1 MLTVRP
7 GTDSAYPLSRAQWS
21 WWLAQQLYPDVPV
34 TVALYLDLEGPL
46 DIGSLAGCAR
56 RAAAELESP
65 HLRFCLVDGYP
76 RQYLDADTPLPL
88 ETVDLTGEADP
99 LAAALDRMDRDH
111 GTPLDPLTDVL
122 TVAIVFAVTPTRH
135 LLYLRS
141 HHIVLDGVGA
151 AAVLRRT
158 AQLYRAQVDAGGDA
172 PDAGALSIAQ
182 ILEDERAYQDSPRA
196 RADGDYW
203 RAQLAGFD
211 GPTGLAGRPA
221 PPAGTPH
228 HVAGTLDEAAAALLA
243 DAQARHGAT
252 FPELVIAAFAC
263 HLARMTGRSEVTLTM
278 PVPAR
283 ATVAL
288 RRSAGTM
295 SNVVPL
301 RLTGLDVTTVGEVI
315 AQVRAKVIG
324 ALRHQRYRHED
335 MWDGREAVLGGFG
348 PVLNVLGFVEPLRL
362 GPVVGQARLLAL
374 GPVPDLQI
382 NGYQAGPD
390 ERSVSLDFQA
400 NPARYRRAAVARHHR
415 LFLDFFRCFLD
426 AGTDCPATETGP
438 SPEPP
443 HVATPGPE
451 RLLRE
456 LLRADLAP
464 DAVAVRDGDRTM
476 TYREMDETSSRWARE
491 ALARGVGP
499 DRFVA
504 VAVPRS
510 LESVLALWVVAKT
523 GACYVP
529 VDPADPASRIAAV
542 LADCGARLGITVT
555 SVAARLARLETDSDG
570 AARPG
575 RYRSGAD
582 AERDGIEWLVLND
595 PATVRAAG
603 QHAAVP
609 VDDAELPRT
618 VRVQHPAYMIY
629 TSGTTGSPKGVV
641 VSHRGLGPLTD
652 YLVEHYGLGPDSVLL
667 HSHTA
672 TFDAHLLELLAA
684 FAAGACLVV
693 APPQVIAGS
702 ALARLIRESGCTVLQ
717 TAPAVLATLSP
728 EQVPGLAAV
737 AIGGEACPA
746 KLVRQWA
753 SHVRLYNGYGP
764 TEATVMATETAAMA
778 VDAPV
783 SIGRPLPGVFAV
795 VLDSRLRPV
804 PEGARGELYL
814 GGAAVAEGYLGNPAG
829 TAARFV
835 ADPFTSG
842 RRLYRTGDLVCAGP
856 GGDFEIFG
864 RLDCQI
870 QLHGRRVEPAEIEAA
885 LLAAPEIAYAVVTLT
900 DEGRPGARLAG
911 YVVAADGARIDTA
924 ATLRRLRAELPFA
937 LVPSALVALDALPMT
952 GNGKVDRAA
961 LPAPVPGTRAY
972 RPPRSRL
979 EQLVADRFAAALDRS
994 EVGRDDDFFELG
1006 GNSVLGV
1013 AVSAELAAATGLPMA
1028 LHWLYTAPTVELL
1041 AERLAGHDTTADDAL
1056 GVLLPLRRN
1065 GTRPPL
1071 FCVHS
1076 AVPLAWCYAG
1086 LARYVTD
1093 RPVYGLQ
1100 APVLTAASETPATI
1114 DELADSY
1121 IDAMLSVQPDGPYH
1135 LLGWSL
1141 GGQIAHAVAVRLRA
1155 RGAAVAVLAMLDSVV
1170 VPAAAA
1176 PPPVPRMRDLLTHLL
1191 GDEPEDA
1198 DAAPDVTAAEAAAEL
1213 ARAGASFG
1221 TGLSADQLER
1231 LHRGYAAGV
1240 ALSHG
1245 YRPGVYD
1252 GDLLYFS
1259 ATRGI
1264 TELLGAYV
1272 WRPYVTGELVEH
1284 PVAATHA
1291 QLTNSDVVAVIGP
1304 LLADH
1309 LERTADTARTT
1320 VLDRLPTH
1328 PRDAATSSPRR
1339 T

>member
-7 GTDSAYPLSRAQWS
+7 GTESAYPLSRAQWS

-46 DIGSLAGCAR
+46 DLGSLAGCAR
-56 RAAAELESP
+56 RAARELESP

-76 RQYLDADTPLPL
+76 RQYLDAATPLPL

-99 LAAALDRMDRDH
+99 LAAALDRMERDH

-158 AQLYRAQVDAGGDA
+158 AQLYRAQVAAGRDAEP

-182 ILEDERAYQDSPRA
+182 ILEDERAYHDSTRA

-228 HVAGTLDEAAAALLA
+228 HVAGALDEAAAGLLA

-263 HLARMTGRSEVTLTM
+263 HLARMTGRSEVTFTM

-283 ATVAL
+283 ATVAA

-301 RLTGLDVTTVGEVI
+301 RLTGLDVATVGEVI

-335 MWDGREAVLGGFG
+335 MWDGHEAVLGGFG

-390 ERSVSLDFQA
+390 ERSVSIDFQA
-400 NPARYRRAAVARHHR
+400 NPARYGRDALARHHR
-415 LFLDFFRCFLD
+415 RFLDFFRRYLA
-426 AGTDCPATETGP
+426 AGTDCPATEIDLP
-438 SPEPP
+438 AKLPQ
-443 HVATPGPE
+443 VAPPGPA

-456 LLRADLAP
+456 LLSADPAP

-476 TYREMDETSSRWARE
+476 TYREMDEAACRWARE
-491 ALARGVGP
+491 LLARGAGP
-499 DRFVA
+499 GRFVA
-504 VAVPRS
+504 VAVARS
-510 LESVLALWVVAKT
+510 LESVLALWVVART

-529 VDPADPASRIAAV
+529 VDPADPPSRIAAI
-542 LADCGARLGITVT
+542 LTDCRARLGITVS
-555 SVAARLARLETDSDG
+555 SVLAELPSGLG
-570 AARPG
+570 AHG
-575 RYRSGAD
+575 
-582 AERDGIEWLVLND
+582 ERDAVEWLVFDD
-595 PATVRAAG
+595 PGTVAAVER
-603 QHAAVP
+603 HAADP
-609 VDDAELPRT
+609 VGDAELPAP
-618 VRVQHPAYMIY
+618 VRMEHPAYVIY
-629 TSGTTGSPKGVV
+629 TSGTTGTPKGVV
-641 VSHRGLGPLTD
+641 VAHRGLGPLTD

-684 FAAGACLVV
+684 FAAGARLVV
-693 APPQVIAGS
+693 AAPEVVAGP
-702 ALARLIRESGCTVLQ
+702 ALARLIRDSGCTVLQ

-728 EQVPGLAAV
+728 EQVPGLAVVAV
-737 AIGGEACPA
+737 GGEACPA

-753 SHVRLYNGYGP
+753 PHVRLHNGYGP
-764 TEATVMATETAAMA
+764 TEATIIATETAAMA
-778 VDAPV
+778 ADAPV
-783 SIGRPLPGVFAV
+783 TIGRPLPGVFAA
-795 VLDSRLRPV
+795 VLDARLRPV

-814 GGAAVAEGYLGNPAG
+814 GGPAVAAGYLGNPAG

-835 ADPFTSG
+835 ADPFAAG

-885 LLAAPEIAYAVVTLT
+885 LLAAPEVAYAVVTLT
-900 DEGRPGARLAG
+900 DAGRPGARLAG
-911 YVVAADGARIDTA
+911 YVVPADGARIDTA
-924 ATLRRLRAELPFA
+924 ALLRRLRAELPFA
-937 LVPSALVALDALPMT
+937 LVPSALVALDALPMA

-972 RPPRSRL
+972 RPPRTGL
-979 EQLVADRFAAALDRS
+979 EQLVADRFAAVLDRS
-994 EVGRDDDFFELG
+994 EIGRDDDFFELG

-1013 AVSAELAAATGLPMA
+1013 TISAELAAATGLPMA

-1041 AERLAGHDTTADDAL
+1041 AARLAGHDTAADDAL

-1100 APVLTAASETPATI
+1100 APVLTAAAEIPATI
-1114 DELADSY
+1114 DDLADSY
-1121 IDAMLSVQPDGPYH
+1121 IDAMLSVQPEGPYH

-1170 VPAAAA
+1170 VPASAD

-1291 QLTNSDVVAVIGP
+1291 QLTNSEVVAVIGP

-1309 LERTADTARTT
+1309 LERTAATESALPT
-1320 VLDRLPTH
+1320 VFDRLPAR
-1328 PRDAATSSPRR
+1328 PRDAAASSSQP
-1339 T
+1339 

>member
-7 GTDSAYPLSRAQWS
+7 EPGAESAYPLSRAQWS

-46 DIGSLAGCAR
+46 ELGSLAGCAR
-56 RAAAELESP
+56 RAARELESP

-76 RQYLDADTPLPL
+76 RQYVDAATPLPL
-88 ETVDLTGEADP
+88 ETVDLTDEEDP
-99 LAAALDRMDRDH
+99 LAAALDRMARDH
-111 GTPLDPLTDVL
+111 GTPLDPLTDIL

-158 AQLYRAQVDAGGDA
+158 AQLYRAQVESGAET
-172 PDAGALSIAQ
+172 PEAGALSVAE
-182 ILEDERAYQDSPRA
+182 ILEDERAYRDSPRA
-196 RADGDYW
+196 RADGEYW

-211 GPTGLAGRPA
+211 GPTCLAGRPA
-221 PPAGTPH
+221 PPSGTPH
-228 HVAGTLDEAAAALLA
+228 HVAGTLDEAETGLLA

-252 FPELVIAAFAC
+252 FPELVIAAFAG

-288 RRSAGTM
+288 RRSAGAM

-301 RLTGLDVTTVGEVI
+301 RLTGLEVATVGEVI

-335 MWDGREAVLGGFG
+335 MQDGHEAVLGGFG

-362 GPVVGQARLLAL
+362 GPVAGQARLLAL

-390 ERSVSLDFQA
+390 ERSVSIDFQA
-400 NPARYRRAAVARHHR
+400 NAARYRRADVVRHHR
-415 LFLDFFRCFLD
+415 LFLDFFRRFLA

-438 SPEPP
+438 PTVPPRVSP
-443 HVATPGPE
+443 PGPE

-464 DAVAVRDGDRTM
+464 DAVAVCDGDRAM
-476 TYREMDETSSRWARE
+476 TYREIDEASSRWAR
-491 ALARGVGP
+491 ALLARGAGP
-499 DRFVA
+499 DRYVA

-510 LESVLALWVVAKT
+510 LESVLALWAVAKT

-529 VDPADPASRIAAV
+529 LDPADPPSRIAAV
-542 LADCGARLGITVT
+542 LADCDARLGITVT
-555 SVAARLARLETDSDG
+555 S
-570 AARPG
+570 ARPTLQSVPSGVATPGSSFTSRDPAQHESDVDGHTAPHAFRTNSSVEWCEPGSDANAVPDGSLTG
-575 RYRSGAD
+575 RYDGPNSPLAD
-582 AERDGIEWLVLND
+582 RDAGLGDVDWLVLDD
-595 PATVRAAG
+595 PVTVTAVGRYAANPI
-603 QHAAVP
+603 AA
-609 VDDAELPRT
+609 AELPGT
-618 VRVQHPAYMIY
+618 VRVGHPAYVIY

-641 VSHRGLGPLTD
+641 VAHRGLGPLTD

-684 FAAGACLVV
+684 FAAGARLVV
-693 APPQVIAGS
+693 APPEVVAGD
-702 ALARLIRESGCTVLQ
+702 ALARLIRDSGCTVLQ

-728 EQVPGLAAV
+728 EQVPGLAVV

-753 SHVRLYNGYGP
+753 SRVRLHNGYGP
-764 TEATVMATETAAMA
+764 TEATIMATETAAMTA
-778 VDAPV
+778 DAPV

-795 VLDSRLRPV
+795 VLDSRLRLV
-804 PEGARGELYL
+804 PEGGRGELYL
-814 GGAAVAEGYLGNPAG
+814 GGPAVAHGYLGNPAG

-835 ADPFTSG
+835 ADPFTAG
-842 RRLYRTGDLVCAGP
+842 RRLYRTGDVVCAGP
-856 GGDFEIFG
+856 DGDFEIFG
-864 RLDCQI
+864 RMDGQI

-885 LLAAPEIAYAVVTLT
+885 LLAAPEIAYAVVTLI
-900 DEGRPGARLAG
+900 DAGRPGARLVG
-911 YVVAADGARIDTA
+911 YVVPADGARIDTA

-937 LVPSALVALDALPMT
+937 LVPSALVALDALPMA

-961 LPAPVPGTRAY
+961 LPAPVPRTRAS
-972 RPPRSRL
+972 RPPRTRL

-1013 AVSAELAAATGLPMA
+1013 TVSAELAAATGLPMA

-1041 AERLAGHDTTADDAL
+1041 AARLAGHDTAGDDAL

-1100 APVLTAASETPATI
+1100 APVLTAASELPAGI
-1114 DELADSY
+1114 DDLADSY
-1121 IDAMLSVQPDGPYH
+1121 IDAMLGVQPEGPYH

-1155 RGAAVAVLAMLDSVV
+1155 RGATVAVLAMLDSVV
-1170 VPAAAA
+1170 VPATAE

-1198 DAAPDVTAAEAAAEL
+1198 DAAPDVTAAEAAAGGGP
-1213 ARAGASFG
+1213 AGG
-1221 TGLSADQLER
+1221 
-1231 LHRGYAAGV
+1231 AGG
-1240 ALSHG
+1240 AG
-1245 YRPGVYD
+1245 PG
-1252 GDLLYFS
+1252 G
-1259 ATRGI
+1259 R
-1264 TELLGAYV
+1264 
-1272 WRPYVTGELVEH
+1272 H
-1284 PVAATHA
+1284 P
-1291 QLTNSDVVAVIGP
+1291 P
-1304 LLADH
+1304 
-1309 LERTADTARTT
+1309 
-1320 VLDRLPTH
+1320 RLPH
-1328 PRDAATSSPRR
+1328 PPAGRAPRR
-1339 T
+1339 APPPPPRGGALPPRRGTSRA